1 MELVYETLTRCPS
14 CGGGSLT
21 QTDAQACLARC
32 EDCGLRFDNPR
43 PDAASISTFYS
54 RQGQYDGWL
63 SNLPARHELWLRRWK
78 RLRGHLPAGGK
89 ILDVGA
95 GIGQFLS
102 LSGTGWEVDG
112 TELSPVARKIASER
126 WGISLREGQLED
138 LHLPDAAYDAVT
150 LFHVLEHVPQPG
162 QTLREI
168 HRILAP
174 GGCAVF
180 AVPDEWGATSA
191 RLHRILARLGTGLPG
206 RGRDGIRTIHTKPTL
221 GELHLTRFRPSSLR
235 KALEHAGFE
244 VVILEPDPHH
254 PPSGLVG
261 LLQDVSWNLSRAL
274 MGLREDANVHPAILA
289 IARKPR

>member
-14 CGGGSLT
+14 CGGGTLT
-21 QTDAQACLARC
+21 QSDAQACLARC

-43 PDAASISTFYS
+43 PDADSISTFYS

-63 SNLPARHELWLRRWK
+63 SNLPARRKLWLRRWN
-78 RLRGHLPAGGK
+78 RLRAHLPAGGR

-102 LSGTGWEVDG
+102 LSGEGWEVDG
-112 TELSPVARKIASER
+112 TELSPVARRIASER

-138 LHLPDAAYDAVT
+138 LRLPDAAYDVVT

-162 QTLREI
+162 TTLREI
-168 HRILAP
+168 LRILKP

-191 RLHRILARLGTGLPG
+191 RAHRFLARFGAGLTN
-206 RGRDGIRTIHTKPTL
+206 RGRDGIRTIHTKPSL
-221 GELHLTRFRPSSLR
+221 GELHLSRFRPSSLR
-235 KALEHAGFE
+235 QALVNAGFE
-244 VVILEPDPHH
+244 VVLLEPDPHH
-254 PPSGLVG
+254 PPGGLVG
-261 LLQDVSWNLSRAL
+261 LLQDLSWNLSRVAMRL
-274 MGLREDANVHPAILA
+274 KEDANLHPAILA
-289 IARKPR
+289 IARKHR